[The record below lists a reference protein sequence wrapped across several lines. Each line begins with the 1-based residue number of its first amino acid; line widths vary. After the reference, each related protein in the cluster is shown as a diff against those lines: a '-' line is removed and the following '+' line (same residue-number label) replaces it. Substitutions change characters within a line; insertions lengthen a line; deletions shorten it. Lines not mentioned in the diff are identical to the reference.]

1 MKKNIAEDL
10 PARKFPQASLSKS
23 TEGGGADRQDA
34 ESKSPEKK
42 VSQAVYDIRYRARR
56 ENLPLRQAYSS
67 YIQNSSLS
75 EQEKS
80 MVREKLFGKDGIVK
94 ENYTEDISLLASNS
108 VAKALYNV
116 FVEKKGEDVDEEY
129 IEELKSQLN
138 TSSDRKY
145 KVRVT
150 DRSGV
155 SYVRYAN
162 REKINSLRANPN
174 IREVEMTEYGE
185 PYEGEKNKGEQTAA
199 SKSGKDYDGD
209 GKVESPAKEYR
220 GSVHNA
226 IQRKKGGNPDGQ
238 DTSSV
243 KEEFFEEL
251 NDENTIDVKGKKK
264 PKNKIVVHYKK
275 DNERMNE
282 SSYSRFLGLLNE
294 REMKASEVKTEKKLK
309 TKYDPSGM
317 KASMIKQYGQEKGE
331 QVYFATIR
339 KQAMKEESSCESDNG
354 SNVDPRSMSTKVN
367 LIKTRLRAAGARN
380 PIVMVSND
388 NDVKEG
394 AGLSVG
400 ISKAVG
406 SLLSNPRTSAEQ
418 GAKSFQKNVADPIG
432 KAVKGAARA
441 IVQPANMSDKAQKE
455 RIGKYRPEEV
465 EFEGEVID
473 EAEQRINKSRQPAKP
488 RGTYDP
494 TGIGMYPRTG
504 KERKK
509 MRKGEPV
516 GKYPSLSKKDEND
529 SDDRDHPSLS
539 ARERNPNLR

>member
-1 MKKNIAEDL
+1 
-10 PARKFPQASLSKS
+10 
-23 TEGGGADRQDA
+23 
-34 ESKSPEKK
+34 
-42 VSQAVYDIRYRARR
+42 
-56 ENLPLRQAYSS
+56 
-67 YIQNSSLS
+67 
-75 EQEKS
+75 
-80 MVREKLFGKDGIVK
+80 
-94 ENYTEDISLLASNS
+94 
-108 VAKALYNV
+108 
-116 FVEKKGEDVDEEY
+116 
-129 IEELKSQLN
+129 
-138 TSSDRKY
+138 
-145 KVRVT
+145 
-150 DRSGV
+150 
-155 SYVRYAN
+155 VRYAT

-185 PYEGEKNKGEQTAA
+185 PYEGEKNKGVQTAA
-199 SKSGKDYDGD
+199 AKSGKDYDED
-209 GKVESPAKEYR
+209 GTVESPAKEYR

-243 KEEFFEEL
+243 KEQFLEEL
-251 NDENTIDVKGKKK
+251 NDEGTIDVKSKKK
-264 PKNKIVVHYKK
+264 PKNKIVVHNK
-275 DNERMNE
+275 DKEGMNE

-294 REMKASEVKTEKKLK
+294 REMKTSEVKTEKKLK
-309 TKYDPSGM
+309 TKYDPSDM
-317 KASMIKQYGQEKGE
+317 KASMIKQYGPEKGE

-339 KQAMKEESSCESDNG
+339 KQAMKEESCGSDNG
-354 SNVDPRSMSTKVN
+354 SNVDPRSMPTKVN

-400 ISKAVG
+400 ASNLAGRILA
-406 SLLSNPRTSAEQ
+406 NPRTSAEQ
-418 GAKSFQKNVADPIG
+418 GAKNFQKNVTDPIG

>member
-23 TEGGGADRQDA
+23 NEGGGDDRKDA
-34 ESKSPEKK
+34 ESKSPEKR

-94 ENYTEDISLLASNS
+94 ENYIEDISLLASNS

-116 FVEKKGEDVDEEY
+116 FVEKKSEEIGGEY

-155 SYVRYAN
+155 SYVRYAT

-199 SKSGKDYDGD
+199 SKSGKDYDED
-209 GKVESPAKEYR
+209 GKIESPAKEYR

-243 KEEFFEEL
+243 KEQFLEEL

-275 DNERMNE
+275 DNEGMNE

-294 REMKASEVKTEKKLK
+294 REMKASEVKTENKLK
-309 TKYDPSGM
+309 KKYDPSGM

-354 SNVDPRSMSTKVN
+354 SNVDSRSMPTKLN

-400 ISKAVG
+400 ISRAVG
-406 SLLSNPRTSAEQ
+406 SLLSNPRTSAEK

-455 RIGKYRPEEV
+455 RMGKYRPEEV

-473 EAEQRINKSRQPAKP
+473 EAEQRIKQSRQPAKP
-488 RGTYDP
+488 RGTLDT
-494 TGIGMYPRTG
+494 TGIGQYPRTG

-516 GKYPSLSKKDEND
+516 GKYRSLEREPKPMIDDENPPKRKRYSG
-529 SDDRDHPSLS
+529 SDVD
-539 ARERNPNLR
+539 